1 MLSVHIGQSR
11 QFTRFKVERAEGVC
25 SGLCGVNEW
34 PYLDLIPDD
43 APGGEKPTPGVLQG
57 LQQPERVRVVRRGRR

>member
-11 QFTRFKVERAEGVC
+11 QFTRFKVEGVC
-25 SGLCGVNEW
+25 SDLCGVVEW

-57 LQQPERVRVVRRGRR
+57 LQQPKRVRVIGRGRR